1 MEARC
6 VSLSSVRTDF
16 TADAVAF
23 CPYEGYRHLLA
34 CGCYQL
40 MNDESPPRRTGQLL
54 LFDATHADSPRELQC
69 FDGPGVLDCQ
79 WLPVSAASP
88 NLLVTASAEGGAHF
102 YRLESGESP
111 QPKLHDVG
119 LLECEG
125 AGWCIGLACSL
136 PTAGASRIALGG
148 TSGTVHVCAVAT
160 EGERLERSWQA
171 HELECWAVGWA
182 AHPEAAMTL
191 FSGADDAMLKSW
203 DLRCDPTQG
212 AVAVACNRR
221 SHGAGVCCISPSPLR
236 PQMIATGSYDE
247 KVRLWDA
254 RQLRQPLEEVRPVHC
269 IVTVE
274 SGGSNG
280 ILRGV
285 SCCWQRA
292 CMQVFAFSR
301 YSLMVPWKLLPS
313 ILLTEWELLW
323 HMVLIGHTQKL
334 QLTVD

>member
-1 MEARC
+1 MASRYEAHGTLDQIVVQVHLSSRSRRLPLYLARGCSLRVKNTSTLFIDGIENNRGRGGVLQGSHYTVAYCTGITCHVLYEPTSMEARC

-203 DLRCDPTQG
+203 DLRCDPAQ
-212 AVAVACNRR
+212 
-221 SHGAGVCCISPSPLR
+221 
-236 PQMIATGSYDE
+236 
-247 KVRLWDA
+247 
-254 RQLRQPLEEVRPVHC
+254 
-269 IVTVE
+269 
-274 SGGSNG
+274 
-280 ILRGV
+280 V
-285 SCCWQRA
+285 SLH
-292 CMQVFAFSR
+292 V
-301 YSLMVPWKLLPS
+301 
-313 ILLTEWELLW
+313 
-323 HMVLIGHTQKL
+323 
-334 QLTVD
+334 